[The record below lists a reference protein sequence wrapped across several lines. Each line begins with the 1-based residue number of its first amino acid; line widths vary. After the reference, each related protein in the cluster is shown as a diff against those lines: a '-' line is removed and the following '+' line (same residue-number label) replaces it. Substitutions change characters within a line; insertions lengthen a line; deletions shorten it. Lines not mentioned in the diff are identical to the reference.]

1 MNARLLLIGGHEDRQ
16 DHKAVLERF
25 VALCG
30 GAASRIAVITAA
42 SKVGEKVWETYD
54 SAFAQLGVT
63 QRHAVH
69 VESRDA
75 ANDSA
80 AAARVAEADGIFI
93 SGGDQKRL
101 LALVG
106 GTALDAAMHVA
117 LSRGACLAGTSAG
130 ASAMSAHMLTR
141 GHAEMAPEKDSVG
154 VAAGFGF
161 VQRMIVD
168 QHFSQ
173 RHRLARLLSVVAQHP
188 QLIGIGIDE
197 DTALLIEENSAVEVL
212 GNGTVTIVDGRDMLT
227 NVGQVPAHAV
237 PEMLDVRLHIL
248 PSGTRHCVGST
259 SSGPATLA
267 DFLNL
272 VTRIA

>member
-1 MNARLLLIGGHEDRQ
+1 MNARLLLIGGAEDRQ

-30 GAASRIAVITAA
+30 GAGSRIAVITAA

-54 SAFAQLGVT
+54 AAFADLGVA
-63 QRHAVH
+63 QRHVVH
-69 VESRDA
+69 VESRSA
-75 ANDSA
+75 ANDPA
-80 AAARVAEADGIFI
+80 AAALVADADGIFI

-117 LSRGACLAGTSAG
+117 LARGACLAGTSAG

-141 GHAEMAPEKDSVG
+141 GHPDLAPEKDSVG

-173 RHRLARLLSVVAQHP
+173 RHRLARLLSAVAQHP

-212 GNGTVTIVDGRDMLT
+212 GNGTVTIVDGRDMVT
-227 NVGQVPAHAV
+227 NVNQVAAHAV

-248 PSGTRHCVGST
+248 PSGTRHRVGST
-259 SSGPATLA
+259 PSGPATLA